1 MAVAVQALQVA
12 AVVELLIAAVAQ
24 LLMVFLLVEA
34 EVLVGT
40 LLAAAVVALSMRV
53 LMVEILLVAQE
64 VQELPRQLQVHLLRY
79 AVAVAAW
86 GKTLAAQADQAV
98 AVQVG
103 QAQAV
108 LLVGLI
114 QAEAVALL
122 VLQVAQA

>member
-12 AVVELLIAAVAQ
+12 VVVELLMAAVAQ

-64 VQELPRQLQVHLLRY
+64 AQELPRQLQDRRLPIV
-79 AVAVAAW
+79 VAVAEW

-114 QAEAVALL
+114 QAVAVALR
-122 VLQVAQA
+122 VVQVAQA

>member
-12 AVVELLIAAVAQ
+12 VVVELLMAAVAQ

-40 LLAAAVVALSMRV
+40 LLAAVVVALSMRV

-64 VQELPRQLQVHLLRY
+64 AQELPRQLQDRRLPIV
-79 AVAVAAW
+79 VAVAAW

-114 QAEAVALL
+114 QAVAVALR
-122 VLQVAQA
+122 VVQVAQA